1 MKIVYNGQRKNLN
14 HIDGMI
20 RGQYSDYFHL
30 DMNVGDE
37 SLVPPIR
44 KGKTKSYRPHH
55 GQPNSKTR
63 LKWARK
69 GKA

>member
-14 HIDGMI
+14 HIDSMI

-30 DMNVGDE
+30 DMNIGDE

-44 KGKTKSYRPHH
+44 KGKFKPLNMALIDNAKPR
-55 GQPNSKTR
+55 
-63 LKWARK
+63 RK
-69 GKA
+69 DHRR

>member
-1 MKIVYNGQRKNLN
+1 MKVVYNGQRRNLR

-37 SLVPPIR
+37 SLVPSIR
-44 KGKTKSYRPHH
+44 KQKYRAKRVSM
-55 GQPNSKTR
+55 PNSKTKA
-63 LKWARK
+63 KWARK
-69 GKA
+69 RS